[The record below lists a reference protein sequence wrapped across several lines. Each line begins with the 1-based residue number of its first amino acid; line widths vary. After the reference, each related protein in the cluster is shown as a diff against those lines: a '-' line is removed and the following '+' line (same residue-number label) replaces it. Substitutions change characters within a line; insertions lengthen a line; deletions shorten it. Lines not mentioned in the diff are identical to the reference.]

1 MSAVRKVN
9 EGKKDKKKTTQGIKT
24 GAVEIKVTE
33 LSIMHKTG
41 AHFKKGKHYTES
53 LLKTARTS
61 SSHVDYLLLFYL
73 LIYFCNVTETH
84 TAAYRD
90 VMH

>member
-9 EGKKDKKKTTQGIKT
+9 EGKKDQKKTTQRIKT

-41 AHFKKGKHYTES
+41 A
-53 LLKTARTS
+53 
-61 SSHVDYLLLFYL
+61 
-73 LIYFCNVTETH
+73 YF
-84 TAAYRD
+84 
-90 VMH
+90 

>member
-1 MSAVRKVN
+1 M
-9 EGKKDKKKTTQGIKT
+9 
-24 GAVEIKVTE
+24 EIKVTE

-41 AHFKKGKHYTES
+41 AHLKKGKHYTES
-53 LLKTARTS
+53 LLKTARAS
-61 SSHVDYLLLFYL
+61 SSHVDVFVLQRDPDPEIYL